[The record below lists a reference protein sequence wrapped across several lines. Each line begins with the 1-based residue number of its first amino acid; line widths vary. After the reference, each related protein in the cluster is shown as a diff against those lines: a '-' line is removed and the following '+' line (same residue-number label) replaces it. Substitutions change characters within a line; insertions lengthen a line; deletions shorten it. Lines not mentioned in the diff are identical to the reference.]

1 MAVSLCQV
9 PAGSGRKALDT
20 QATGFQILVLL
31 ICDDKIEQR
40 KEAYIVS
47 NALLRKVLHMA
58 ARAESFWLLLK
69 SVTDLR
75 NQRFKNHNLYRDG
88 AGLAQLSRPTA
99 KPFSDLT

>member
-1 MAVSLCQV
+1 
-9 PAGSGRKALDT
+9 
-20 QATGFQILVLL
+20 
-31 ICDDKIEQR
+31 
-40 KEAYIVS
+40 
-47 NALLRKVLHMA
+47 MA